1 MTRFEVDTDE
11 VGRAAAAA
19 RSSAAVI
26 NTEVAN
32 MFRHLTALQSAWRGG
47 ASTAFSAL
55 ATEWRGTQ
63 QQVESSLQQISTALS
78 SSAQHYSEVE
88 TTTTRLFSR

>member
-19 RSSAAVI
+19 RSSATVI

-63 QQVESSLQQISTALS
+63 QQVEASLQQISTALS
-78 SSAQHYSEVE
+78 STAQQYSETE
-88 TTTTRLFSR
+88 TSTTRLFSR